1 MVAIKGDDMI
11 MSKEIR
17 TSGKGKKPKR
27 HLKCPYSPKCPSMYS
42 QEWTLRRHIKQKHD
56 TI

>member
-1 MVAIKGDDMI
+1 MI

-56 TI
+56 MLKR